1 MSQPK
6 RIVLANLEQRQRNL
20 LCVLRLIGYLNAS
33 GSQKEAV
40 KREIKQ
46 IARERRELER

>member
-6 RIVLANLEQRQRNL
+6 RFTIAMLEQRQRNL
-20 LCVLRLIGYLNAS
+20 LCVLRLIGYLNAN

-40 KREIKQ
+40 KRAIKQ
-46 IARERRELER
+46 CARERRELER